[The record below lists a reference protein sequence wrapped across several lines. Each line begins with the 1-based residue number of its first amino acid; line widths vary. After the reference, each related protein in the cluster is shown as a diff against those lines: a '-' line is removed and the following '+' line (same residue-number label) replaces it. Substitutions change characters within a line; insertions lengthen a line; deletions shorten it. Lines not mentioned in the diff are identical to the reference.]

1 MNKQALK
8 LKKQRRAL
16 REQEKQLKK
25 EALWDEMTESA
36 KLSGLP
42 PLEKTQAQME
52 KVYRAT
58 KQIDNEVMVKTAIVS
73 LVCSLKTLKDK
84 FDYTKADLLRYS
96 KFLRDFIIHFTSA
109 QRPLLKIIG
118 ELEEDYDIPLT
129 EKCKSLT
136 PLNDNTVRYLSKS
149 DTIIKATHSQ
159 AYYFIGM
166 NAYAFMNDYA
176 YNFKVAWN
184 RETLEIFIDNLIE
197 LFDSILIDTSKLIDY
212 NKEMLESS
220 EIDVNLNTGTVREI
234 Y

>member
-1 MNKQALK
+1 
-8 LKKQRRAL
+8 
-16 REQEKQLKK
+16 
-25 EALWDEMTESA
+25 
-36 KLSGLP
+36 
-42 PLEKTQAQME
+42 ME

-84 FDYTKADLLRYS
+84 FDYAKADLLRYS

-136 PLNDNTVRYLSKS
+136 PLNNNTVRYLSKS

-184 RETLEIFIDNLIE
+184 KETLEIFIDNLIE